1 MLRITVTTEEESGLC
16 PVRSILSTVTG
27 KWSSLILLALEDG
40 PLRFSAIKRMIGDIT
55 QRVLTENLRALERDG
70 YLTREVVSGPPV
82 EVHYALTSTGVDL
95 VARFVPLV
103 TWASERYE
111 TVQTARQKYDAAHV
125 GLGSAVAS
133 STPARRKQ

>member
-1 MLRITVTTEEESGLC
+1 MLPRTVTTEEESGLC

-70 YLTREVVSGPPV
+70 YLTRKVISGPPV
-82 EVHYALTSTGVDL
+82 EVHYELTPTGVDL
-95 VARFVPLV
+95 LALFIPLT
-103 TWASERYE
+103 TWAAKHYDS
-111 TVQTARQKYDAAHV
+111 VQAARQKYDAAHS
-125 GLGSAVAS
+125 G
-133 STPARRKQ
+133 